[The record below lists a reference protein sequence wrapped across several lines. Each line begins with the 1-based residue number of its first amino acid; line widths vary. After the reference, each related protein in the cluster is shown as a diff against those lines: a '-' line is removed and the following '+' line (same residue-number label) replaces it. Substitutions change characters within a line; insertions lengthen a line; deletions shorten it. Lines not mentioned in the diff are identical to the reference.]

1 MFRFKRIIGSRLRS
15 RTFDGQRIETEIGIN
30 ILNRMTLLG
39 TPNSEAI
46 RT

>member
-1 MFRFKRIIGSRLRS
+1 MFRFKQIIGSRLRS
-15 RTFDGQRIETEIGIN
+15 RTLDGQRIETEIGID

-39 TPNSEAI
+39 TPNSEAV